1 MKLTLRLL
9 AVSFVLLAVWAPRA
23 SAQDTDTYII
33 STYRVAPG
41 QHIAFLEWM
50 AGQEAAAQAA
60 GVPVGVWYVHQNGA
74 SWDFLQISPDV
85 DLTEEQ
91 GAAVDAAAQARGL
104 AIGPAGGIQLRQYVA
119 EHSDTFAAGPMSAA
133 ELLDGARGN

>member
-1 MKLTLRLL
+1 MKRTLGLL
-9 AVSFVLLAVWAPRA
+9 AISFVLLAVWAPRA

-50 AGQEAAAQAA
+50 ANQEAAARDA
-60 GVPVGVWYVHQNGA
+60 GLPVGVWYVHQNGA

-85 DLTEEQ
+85 ELTDEQ
-91 GAAVDAAAQARGL
+91 EAAGDAAAEARGL
-104 AIGPAGGIQLRQYVA
+104 ATGPAAGIELRRYIA
-119 EHSDTFAAGPMSAA
+119 EHTDTFAGGPMTAA
-133 ELLDGARGN
+133 ELLAGARGN